1 MTVLLPRRPDG
12 PDVLSIPTPPLQ
24 RAGIFVI
31 FFFTALGFITYSL
44 RAYIRIRTRQWGVD
58 DYLVTGAMIFSL
70 MMIGPFYMYIKLMY
84 FGWHAA
90 DVPPFDPEP
99 GMWWFYLAQL
109 FYNPILALVKASVLC
124 FLLRLGGQK
133 PGVKYA
139 IYALNTFNGL
149 QAVAIF
155 LVATLQ
161 CLPIEANWDMAVKA
175 DPNTKCIDNSFH
187 VIISCITIVTDFI
200 VIILPFWI
208 FLGLKMPTGAKVAV
222 LGIFMLGLAVTIIG
236 IVRLVGVIRLF
247 YIPQPDKDPYH
258 DITVTLSV
266 VEANIAIA
274 SASAPALRPLFRSL
288 FPKLFGGSSQ
298 RYGASGN
305 KYHPSGYGASS
316 QSPYFS
322 SHGGGGTGNA
332 SRVDHGGDRSVT
344 RHSSIRLK
352 NLTGRSHHHGGKGPA
367 GHTECRSISPS
378 GSEEEIMTYNGIMR
392 TTDVRVQVHFEGQDE
407 EGGHG
412 GGEVGRDGEA
422 VDAASSRAS
431 SDLKAEATG
440 RPVVVDRHA
449 L

>member
-1 MTVLLPRRPDG
+1 MTLLPRRPEH
-12 PDVLSIPTPPLQ
+12 PDVLTIPTPPLQ
-24 RAGIFVI
+24 RAAVFVI
-31 FFFTALGFITYSL
+31 FFFTALAFVTYSL
-44 RAYIRIRTRQWGVD
+44 RAYTRIRTRQWGID

-84 FGWHAA
+84 FGWHAV
-90 DVPPFDPEP
+90 DVPPFDPQP

-208 FLGLKMPTGAKVAV
+208 FLGLKMPTAAKVAV

-236 IVRLVGVIRLF
+236 IVRLVGVIKLF
-247 YIPQPDKDPYH
+247 YIPQRNKDPYH

-266 VEANIAIA
+266 VEANIAIV

-322 SHGGGGTGNA
+322 SHGGNGTGNA
-332 SRVDHGGDRSVT
+332 SRVDHGGSVA

-352 NLTGRSHHHGGKGPA
+352 NLARSHHGGKGA
-367 GHTECRSISPS
+367 GGHTECRSISPS

-392 TTDVRVQVHFEGQDE
+392 TTDVRVQVHFEGQD
-407 EGGHG
+407 GAG
-412 GGEVGRDGEA
+412 VDGRDVEA
-422 VDAASSRAS
+422 VDGASSRAS
-431 SDLKAEATG
+431 SDLKAEAVG
-440 RPVVVDRHA
+440 RGV
-449 L
+449 